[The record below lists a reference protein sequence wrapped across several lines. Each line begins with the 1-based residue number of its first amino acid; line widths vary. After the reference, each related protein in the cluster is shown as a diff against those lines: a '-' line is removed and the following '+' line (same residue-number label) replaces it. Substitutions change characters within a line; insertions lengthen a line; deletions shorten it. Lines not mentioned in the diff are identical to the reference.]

1 MFEARKLIRLLKTE
15 YLQKRIFS
23 TCTSTHFCERG
34 QQRRHCWFRMWSIP
48 QKTEQSQCEWMHGL
62 IAFLIEHVFPIGQHG
77 KRDMIKKFLGEEVF
91 GDVSS
96 KSQAPEADGLGAVDV
111 CGGASQES
119 IMPEVGNLPDEPL
132 DTRRWDN
139 PERKQ
144 CSDRSCRQQP

>member
-15 YLQKRIFS
+15 YLQKTYILYMCVHTLLRKRTAAQALLVS
-23 TCTSTHFCERG
+23 DVEHPS
-34 QQRRHCWFRMWSIP
+34 
-48 QKTEQSQCEWMHGL
+48 KTEQSQCEWMHGL